1 MLTKPADFD
10 GEKFAKKYNLDPFK
24 DFCDDGKGH
33 IICPSLPN
41 LTDADLL
48 DCVTVWVWVSPPY
61 QEFDKPIKAPDFL
74 IASPEPETNAVMAL
88 EAVSSENKK
97 RKGTAKTL
105 GGMVRNMAVVIE
117 EQDKLIKS
125 LIQEVE
131 KLKVKK

>member
-1 MLTKPADFD
+1 MPTKPADFD

-24 DFCDDGKGH
+24 DFYDNGKGL

-48 DCVTVWVWVSPPY
+48 DCVTIWVSPPY

-74 IASPEPETNAVMAL
+74 IASPEPEENAVMAL
-88 EAVSSENKK
+88 EAVSRENKK
-97 RKGTAKTL
+97 QKGTAKII